1 MEGWLDKQS
10 GGKLQKKGLGNTMA
24 KWDRRFFV
32 LRAGTSTLQ
41 YFKSERDASVGK
53 KPAGELNCDGGE
65 VKRETAGGNV
75 FSISTAERVL
85 TLRAESQ
92 QDVTDW
98 TLAVVAAGGHTELG
112 AFSAAGSQRLPPV
125 GSQRLPGACRRA
137 CSPGAPWRDAR
148 HSWGDLRLRE
158 TRAARARRRAS
169 GASAER
175 ALALVPVA

>member
-1 MEGWLDKQS
+1 MG
-10 GGKLQKKGLGNTMA
+10 
-24 KWDRRFFV
+24 RRFFV

-41 YFKSERDASVGK
+41 YFKSERRFWGK

-98 TLAVVAAGGHTELG
+98 TLAVVAAAPHRAR
-112 AFSAAGSQRLPPV
+112 AFSAAGLQRDMTMSQVAAAEASKASPR
-125 GSQRLPGACRRA
+125 GAPLGGGARRGVAGAAERVAGGAAARRRRRRA
-137 CSPGAPWRDAR
+137 VSADDVALPAMEGYRR
-148 HSWGDLRLRE
+148 S
-158 TRAARARRRAS
+158 RAAGRRRAS
-169 GASAER
+169 RRR
-175 ALALVPVA
+175 AR